1 MLTPQGLEGCIL
13 FLKKIANIH
22 SYYLEKYDLEPS
34 VFWHPVLVLQTH
46 EATSEA
52 TICIVSVVFVWQQR
66 HSTLIQ
72 SLRQL
77 TTLNDRNA
85 EDRFPSSGCHLY
97 LAVWPKHPPF
107 DGQPQL
113 NLQGNATLR
122 KPGYISIQREYLV
135 HQSMLQH
142 YDWDEP
148 MNYYRLTQKSFAV
161 VVAKLDS
168 IYHLTRLAKLNAEE
182 FARKAAKS
190 REKESAAKVAK
201 LAAEARKLMA
211 EKRRLVAD
219 RSPLPPNQPRSN
231 YQPESADPR
240 VPVTATTTKA
250 IRVKNRTHASFG
262 KTKLLVFVVLLA
274 ALQIWVRSSIVL
286 PWAEWYVRRYFE
298 TLMQSW
304 ARRTVDPTWG
314 EWLVRRALE
323 ALMEVWMVALAISW
337 EVEKLIIV
345 CLSVLAKIVVAW
357 GGWILRR
364 IISALVQVT
373 MAARTPSGIWID
385 AGHRVIEKAV
395 KELMD
400 R

>member
-1 MLTPQGLEGCIL
+1 
-13 FLKKIANIH
+13 
-22 SYYLEKYDLEPS
+22 
-34 VFWHPVLVLQTH
+34 
-46 EATSEA
+46 
-52 TICIVSVVFVWQQR
+52 
-66 HSTLIQ
+66 
-72 SLRQL
+72 
-77 TTLNDRNA
+77 
-85 EDRFPSSGCHLY
+85 
-97 LAVWPKHPPF
+97 
-107 DGQPQL
+107 
-113 NLQGNATLR
+113 
-122 KPGYISIQREYLV
+122 
-135 HQSMLQH
+135 
-142 YDWDEP
+142 

-211 EKRRLVAD
+211 EKRRLMAD

-240 VPVTATTTKA
+240 VPITATTAKA

-274 ALQIWVRSSIVL
+274 ALQIWVRSSIIL
-286 PWAEWYVRRYFE
+286 PWGEWYVRTYFE
-298 TLMQSW
+298 TLMQIW
-304 ARRTVDPTWG
+304 ARRTVDPTWA

-323 ALMEVWMVALAISW
+323 ALMQVWMMALAISW
-337 EVEKLIIV
+337 EFEKLIIA
-345 CLSVLAKIVVAW
+345 CLWVLGKIVVAW

-364 IISALVQVT
+364 IMSVLVQVT
-373 MAARTPSGIWID
+373 TASWTLSRICIG

-400 R
+400 RRGLPADILP